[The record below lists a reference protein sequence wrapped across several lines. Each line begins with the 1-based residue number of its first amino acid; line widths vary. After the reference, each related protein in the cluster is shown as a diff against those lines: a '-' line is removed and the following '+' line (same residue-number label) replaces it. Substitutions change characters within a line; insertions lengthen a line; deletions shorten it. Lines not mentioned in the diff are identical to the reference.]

1 MVKVSKGE
9 IAQKIRRIGE
19 YSMLIQNRYVIVLFH
34 FTATDDINRRV
45 IETLIETLKEIKGLA
60 KSLLDNVDELLRELG
75 EEQ

>member
-1 MVKVSKGE
+1 MVSKKVSKGE

-34 FTATDDINRRV
+34 LTATDNISNRV
-45 IETLIETLKEIKGLA
+45 VETLKEMRGLA
-60 KSLLDNVDELLRELG
+60 KALLDNIDELLGELEE